1 MTIETMYTNKRVWE
15 NDPVGVDGGQTFA
28 LNGVVA
34 NWGWHERGETFT
46 EVNPLMNDFRNGTID
61 IFSNEGGVLW
71 NWVTGDKKYPSVEE
85 LVTRINIVQ
94 RSLRNDYNIRLNA
107 VRITTAHPKLSLD
120 ASVYVARLL
129 AESFLAIE
137 RPYTWFVYSSLS
149 SRYPN
154 SNALLAH
161 SRRVY
166 VRNEDMPMRNITNT
180 LYNTIGEPI
189 NYYGVPTFY
198 GV

>member
-1 MTIETMYTNKRVWE
+1 MTIEIMYTNRGLGDSEFVM
-15 NDPVGVDGGQTFA
+15 PSGGQTFS

-34 NWGWHERGETFT
+34 NWGWHERGNTFT
-46 EVNPLMNDFRNGTID
+46 EVNPLMSDFRNGCVD

-107 VRITTAHPKLSLD
+107 VRITTAHPKLSHE
-120 ASVYVARLL
+120 ASVHAAELL
-129 AESFLAIE
+129 AGSLLAIE

-166 VRNEDMPMRNITNT
+166 VRNDDMPMRNITNT